1 MVFFSIVTKLR
12 LAWINFLMKN
22 NNKTYFHMLQHC
34 RGCCIFLAS
43 TSIHCV
49 LFIVHFTALLYWLRT
64 LMYCRVQKVGR
75 WKGGKPILNFF
86 IIQEYFVGGT
96 FKYTVKTCV
105 SKLWYLSFLW
115 TKNQL
120 ASKAYWGCES
130 CLTSLPW
137 LTKPYWVLLGLS
149 GPFGSFW
156 VLLGPSGSFCVLLCP
171 SG

>member
-1 MVFFSIVTKLR
+1 MAFFPIVTKLR

-86 IIQEYFVGGT
+86 IIKEYFVGGT

-120 ASKAYWGCES
+120 EKLIEAAKAA
-130 CLTSLPW
+130 W
-137 LTKPYWVLLGLS
+137 LVCLGLLS
-149 GPFGSFW
+149 LAGSFL
-156 VLLGPSGSFCVLLCP
+156 VVLGPSGSIFTDLTGPYLDLL
-171 SG
+171 GLN

>member
-1 MVFFSIVTKLR
+1 MAVNLPPMAFFPIVTKLR

-105 SKLWYLSFLW
+105 SKLWYLSFYELTRSKRPIDAKLW
-115 TKNQL
+115 SIT
-120 ASKAYWGCES
+120 Y
-130 CLTSLPW
+130 
-137 LTKPYWVLLGLS
+137 
-149 GPFGSFW
+149 F
-156 VLLGPSGSFCVLLCP
+156 
-171 SG
+171 